1 MNGNGA
7 HQNGVGGVG
16 LWENGMNHNDNDGPR
31 PTDIIMGRG
40 HGAATHPG
48 NMRFRVTCELHRP
61 RYDATDDKKEK
72 SRIINEILE
81 LVKQTARFLKQDP
94 LTGEWFE
101 TNDAAARRK
110 IGQVRWRKVV
120 IHAQNKSTH

>member
-7 HQNGVGGVG
+7 HQNGAVGILG
-16 LWENGMNHNDNDGPR
+16 LWDNDMNQDDNVPR

-61 RYDATDDKKEK
+61 RYDATEDKKEK

-81 LVKQTARFLKQDP
+81 LVQQTARFLKQDP
-94 LTGEWFE
+94 LTGRWCE

-110 IGQVRWRKVV
+110 IGQVR
-120 IHAQNKSTH
+120 KSAGGKW